1 VHNVIFYYDVC
12 EDEADDED
20 DDEAEDEAKAED
32 DEGYKTEDEDTED
45 VHCFGCGHAVESFSA
60 MLVHLESGN
69 CGCRTTRDDLN
80 RLALACHTSHRF
92 VVRGREEFLRLGQGY
107 RGAPQSYFNQRTQY
121 WECPWCNFSGTSF
134 WGLDMHLL
142 SSVHDVKAFIYP
154 DQECKQL
161 IVNLS
166 GLVAHVE
173 SERCEEELWEGG
185 QAIGRPLGNLG
196 SSLWSGH

>member
-1 VHNVIFYYDVC
+1 LPCTVCQGDFETEDQVVEVSPRHLGFALAVDVPWQHEEKVHNVIFYYDVC

-69 CGCRTTRDDLN
+69 CGCRTTRDDLS

-92 VVRGREEFLRLGQGY
+92 VVRGRDEFLRLGQGY

-121 WECPWCNFSGTSF
+121 WECPWCNFSGT
-134 WGLDMHLL
+134 
-142 SSVHDVKAFIYP
+142 P
-154 DQECKQL
+154 
-161 IVNLS
+161 S
-166 GLVAHVE
+166 GA
-173 SERCEEELWEGG
+173 
-185 QAIGRPLGNLG
+185 
-196 SSLWSGH
+196 